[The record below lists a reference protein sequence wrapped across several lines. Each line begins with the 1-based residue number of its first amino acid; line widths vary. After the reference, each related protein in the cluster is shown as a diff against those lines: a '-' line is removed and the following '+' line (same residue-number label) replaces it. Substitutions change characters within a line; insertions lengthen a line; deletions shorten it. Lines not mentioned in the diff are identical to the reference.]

1 MFFDSHAHFDT
12 SSADG
17 TLPDVLARAAAAA
30 VTRIC
35 AVGSEPASNRL
46 CLSLAQ
52 DRPNLFVA
60 SVGYC
65 CDLAGTSPDWALLS
79 DLADAPAVCAVGEI
93 GLDYYY
99 NPGNAPAQRDLL
111 ARSLDFA
118 LSKRLPVI
126 IHTRDADD
134 DTFSALRDFAA
145 AWRAL
150 PPPTPSAARI
160 PPSDAALRSTVLR
173 QLARV
178 SPPLPPPPPGV
189 IHCFTRSLDL
199 AERFVALGFLV
210 SFSGILSFNNAAP
223 LREAAARLPLES
235 LLVETD
241 SPYLAPKP
249 YRGRVNEP
257 AYVARVAEVLAEAKQ
272 LPLPLVASATF
283 ANACRLFQI
292 PAPPGANERTNP

>member
-1 MFFDSHAHFDT
+1 MFFDSHAHFD
-12 SSADG
+12 SFSADG
-17 TLPDVLARAAAAA
+17 SLPDVLSRAAAAS

-52 DRPNLFVA
+52 DRPDLFVA

-65 CDLAGTSPDWALLS
+65 CDLAGTSPDWSLLS
-79 DLADAPAVCAVGEI
+79 DLADAPAVRAVGEI

-99 NPGNAPAQRDLL
+99 APDTAPAQRALL

-126 IHTRDADD
+126 IHTRDADA
-134 DTFSALRDFAA
+134 DTLSALRDFAA
-145 AWRAL
+145 AWHAL
-150 PPPTPSAARI
+150 PPPAPSTARI

-199 AERFVALGFLV
+199 AERFVSLGFLV

-223 LREAAARLPLES
+223 LREAAARLSLES

-257 AYVARVAEVLAEAKQ
+257 AYVARVAEVLAEAKD
-272 LPLPLVASATF
+272 LPLSLVASATF

-292 PAPPGANERTNP
+292 PAPPGTNERNIP